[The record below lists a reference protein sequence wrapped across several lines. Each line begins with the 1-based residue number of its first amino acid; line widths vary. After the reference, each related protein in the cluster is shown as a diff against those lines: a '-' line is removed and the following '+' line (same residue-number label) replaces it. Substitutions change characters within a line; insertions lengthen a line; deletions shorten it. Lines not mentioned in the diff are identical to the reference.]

1 MRENSL
7 ITLTICAILWGESKM
22 TRTHFQQEL
31 AAVKDKIL
39 VMAALAQESVSS
51 ALEAYL
57 LRDELLCK
65 FVKRTERAINAA
77 QREID
82 EMTFTLFAQ
91 EQPMAVDLRFLLA
104 VIKINRDLE
113 RIGDL
118 AMNVRRRTREILGID
133 PVDLAVD
140 FAKMGQVVDRMIRS
154 AIRAFLEG
162 DASLADLI
170 REMDDEVDRMNYQA
184 HDTLL
189 QFIGEKP
196 QYAQQAVAGILVAK
210 SLKRIADHASN
221 IAIVVIFWIR
231 AADVRHELP
240 ADLD

>member
-1 MRENSL
+1 MSR
-7 ITLTICAILWGESKM
+7 
-22 TRTHFQQEL
+22 TRFQQEL

-39 VMAALAQESVSS
+39 AMAALAQESVSS
-51 ALEAYL
+51 SLEAYL
-57 LRDELLCK
+57 IRDKLLCK

-82 EMTFTLFAQ
+82 EMTCALLAQ
-91 EQPMAVDLRFLLA
+91 EQPMAIDLRFLLA

-118 AMNVRRRTREILGID
+118 AMNVRRRTREILEIA

-140 FAKMGQVVDRMIRS
+140 FAAMGQVVDRMIRS

-162 DASLADLI
+162 DAGLADVI
-170 REMDDEVDRMNYQA
+170 RGMDDEVDRMNCQA
-184 HDTLL
+184 HDALL
-189 QFIGEKP
+189 QFIREKP

-210 SLKRIADHASN
+210 SLERIGDHASN
-221 IAIVVIFWIR
+221 IATDVIFWVR
-231 AADVRHELP
+231 AADVRHAL
-240 ADLD
+240 AVDLA

>member
-1 MRENSL
+1 MSR
-7 ITLTICAILWGESKM
+7 
-22 TRTHFQQEL
+22 TRFQQEL

-39 VMAALAQESVSS
+39 AMAALAQESVSS

-57 LRDELLCK
+57 FRDKLLCK
-65 FVKRTERAINAA
+65 FVKRTEHAINAA

-82 EMTFTLFAQ
+82 EMTCALLAQ
-91 EQPMAVDLRFLLA
+91 EQPMAIDLRFLLA

-118 AMNVRRRTREILGID
+118 AMNVRRRTREILEIA

-140 FAKMGQVVDRMIRS
+140 FAAIGQVVDRMIRS

-162 DASLADLI
+162 DAGLADVI
-170 REMDDEVDRMNYQA
+170 RGMDDEVDRMKCQA
-184 HDTLL
+184 HDALL
-189 QFIGEKP
+189 QFIREKP

-210 SLKRIADHASN
+210 SLERIADHASN
-221 IAIVVIFWIR
+221 IATDVIFWVR
-231 AADVRHELP
+231 AADVRHEL
-240 ADLD
+240 AVDLD